1 MAKFHGLI
9 KGDMKGNAG
18 QLSFRQ
24 QGGMTIVSG
33 RIYNN
38 KSAGDGSS
46 LAQRNQR
53 IRLAGVVNLYK
64 AISLFEKKAWE
75 GKPANVSDYNMFVKK
90 NLAAGNVYFTK
101 EEASLGAAYP
111 MRCLVAQGSLSP
123 IALSWITENITTD
136 LSLGEFVIEG
146 EATVGEL
153 SAAII
158 ANNYGYKQG
167 DKITF
172 GLCRVVW
179 LQVGTTRFPSVQTEY
194 IELTLDTASEALCS
208 EVCVSAHASF
218 ASADGKLS
226 ITAEGHGAMI
236 VHTREENNRLLCS
249 TQMMV
254 LQVRSGSAEPYS
266 SDEAKQAAADS
277 YGYQPAVLIQPGDYA
292 AGGDT
297 PEPTP
302 SNVTLSVRLDLTGT
316 PTGTNNITIR
326 KENGSGELIA
336 TIPASAEPTN
346 VEVERG
352 QVLFMQMNS
361 SEGAAPMDWKVNG
374 ETVASSTDVLTY
386 TATANATILMMAA
399 IV

>member
-1 MAKFHGLI
+1 
-9 KGDMKGNAG
+9 MKGNAG

-90 NLAAGNVYFTK
+90 NLSAGNVYFTK

-123 IALSWITENITTD
+123 ITLTWITEDITTD
-136 LSLGEFVIEG
+136 LNLGEFVIDG

-208 EVCVSAHASF
+208 EVCASANAEF
-218 ASADGKLS
+218 KSADGKLS

-236 VHTREENNRLLCS
+236 VHTREESNRLLCS

-277 YGYQPAVLIQPGDYA
+277 YGYQPAVLIQPGEYA

-302 SNVTLSVRLDLTGT
+302 SKVTLSVRLDITGT

-326 KENGSGELIA
+326 KDDGSGELIA
-336 TIPASAEPTN
+336 TIPASAEPTD
-346 VEVERG
+346 VEVDRG
-352 QVLFMQMNS
+352 QVLYMQMNS
-361 SEGAAPMDWKVNG
+361 DDGAVAMEWKVNG
-374 ETVASSTDVLTY
+374 ETTAQSVDVLTY

>member
-1 MAKFHGLI
+1 
-9 KGDMKGNAG
+9 MKGNAG

-38 KSAGDGSS
+38 KSAGNGSS
-46 LAQRNQR
+46 YAQREQR

-64 AISLFEKKAWE
+64 AIAAFEKKAWE

-90 NLAAGNVYFTK
+90 NLSAGNVYFTK
-101 EEASLGAAYP
+101 EQASLGACYP
-111 MRCLVAQGSLSP
+111 MRCLVAQGSMSP
-123 IALSWITENITTD
+123 IALSWISEKIVSDIN
-136 LSLGEFVIEG
+136 LGTFAIESQ
-146 EATVGEL
+146 ATIGNL

-172 GLCRVVW
+172 GLCRIVW
-179 LQVGTTRFPSVQTEY
+179 LRVGTTRFPSVQTEY
-194 IELTLDTASEALCS
+194 IELTLDTASEAICGDVL
-208 EVCVSAHASF
+208 VSTNASF
-218 ASADGKLS
+218 HSEDGK
-226 ITAEGHGAMI
+226 IVIEAVGDACVI
-236 VHTREENNRLLCS
+236 VHTREENNHLLCS

-254 LQVRSGSAEPYS
+254 LQARQGSTQPYS
-266 SDEAKQAAADS
+266 TDEAKEAAAES
-277 YGYQPAVLIQPGDYA
+277 YGYQPTVLIQPGEYA

-302 SNVTLSVRLDLTGT
+302 TNVTVKVRLKLEGQA
-316 PTGTNNITIR
+316 TGTNNITIR

-336 TIPASAEPTN
+336 TIPASADYTD

-352 QVLFMQMNS
+352 QVLFLQMNS
-361 SEGAAPMDWKVNG
+361 DDGAAAIYWQVNG
-374 ETVASSTDVLTY
+374 ESVAQSVDVLTW
-386 TATANATILMMAA
+386 TANADATILMEAA

>member
-46 LAQRNQR
+46 YAQREQR

-64 AISLFEKKAWE
+64 AIAAFEKKAWE

-90 NLAAGNVYFTK
+90 NLSAGNVYFTK
-101 EEASLGAAYP
+101 EQASMGACYP
-111 MRCLVAQGSLSP
+111 MRCLVAQGSMAP
-123 IALSWITENITTD
+123 ISLLWITEDIVSDIN
-136 LSLGEFVIEG
+136 LGEFVIDG

-172 GLCRVVW
+172 GLCRIVW
-179 LQVGTTRFPSVQTEY
+179 LQVGTTRFPSVQTQY

-208 EVCVSAHASF
+208 QVCVSANAEF
-218 ASADGKLS
+218 KSADGHLT
-226 ITAEGHGAMI
+226 IDAEGDACVI

-254 LQVRSGSAEPYS
+254 LQSRQGSGQPYS
-266 SDEAKQAAADS
+266 TDEAKQAAADS
-277 YGYQPAVLIQPGDYA
+277 YGYQPAVLIQPGEYA
-292 AGGDT
+292 GGGDT

-302 SNVTLSVRLDLTGT
+302 SKVTLSVRLDITGT
-316 PTGTNNITIR
+316 TTGTNNITIR
-326 KENGSGELIA
+326 KEDGSGELIA
-336 TIPASAEPTN
+336 TIPASAEPTD
-346 VEVERG
+346 VEVDRG
-352 QVLFMQMNS
+352 QVLYMQMNS
-361 SEGAAPMDWKVNG
+361 TDGAVAMEWKVNG
-374 ETVASSTDVLTY
+374 ETAAESVDVLTY
-386 TATANATILMMAA
+386 TANANATILMMAA

>member
-46 LAQRNQR
+46 YAQREQR

-75 GKPANVSDYNMFVKK
+75 GKPGNVSDYNMFVKK
-90 NLAAGNVYFTK
+90 NLSAGNVYFTK
-101 EEASLGAAYP
+101 EQASLGAAYP

-123 IALSWITENITTD
+123 IALTWITENITSD
-136 LSLGEFVIEG
+136 LSLGEFTIESQ
-146 EATVGEL
+146 ASVGEL

-158 ANNYGYKQG
+158 ANNYGYQQG

-179 LQVGTTRFPSVQTEY
+179 LQVGETRFPSVQTEY
-194 IELTLDTASEALCS
+194 IELTLDTTNEALVGD
-208 EVCVSAHASF
+208 VCASAHASF
-218 ASADGKLS
+218 SSADGKLT
-226 ITAEGHGAMI
+226 INAEGSSAMI
-236 VHTREENNRLLCS
+236 VHTREIDNKLMCS

-254 LQVRSGSAEPYS
+254 LAVRPGATQPYS
-266 SDEAKQAAADS
+266 TDEAKAAAATS
-277 YGYQPAVLIQPGDYA
+277 YGYQPKVLIQPGEYA

-302 SNVTLSVRLDLTGT
+302 SNVTLSVRLKITGQA
-316 PTGTNNITIR
+316 TGTNNITVR

-336 TIPASAEPTN
+336 TIPASDNYTD

-352 QVLFMQMNS
+352 QVCYLQMNS
-361 SEGAAPMDWKVNG
+361 DEGAAAIRWTVNG
-374 ETVASSTDVLTY
+374 ADAGMSTDVLTY
-386 TATANATILMMAA
+386 TANANAQIELEATI
-399 IV
+399 V

>member
-46 LAQRNQR
+46 YAQREQR

-64 AISLFEKKAWE
+64 AIAAFEKKAWE

-90 NLAAGNVYFTK
+90 NLSAGNVYFTK
-101 EEASLGAAYP
+101 EQASLGACYP
-111 MRCLVAQGSLSP
+111 MRCLVAQGSMSP
-123 IALSWITENITTD
+123 ITLTWVTEDIVSDIN
-136 LSLGEFVIEG
+136 LGEFVIDG

-172 GLCRVVW
+172 GLCRIVW

-208 EVCVSAHASF
+208 EVCVSANAEFEST
-218 ASADGKLS
+218 DGKLTIS
-226 ITAEGHGAMI
+226 AEGDACVI

-254 LQVRSGSAEPYS
+254 LQIRQGSDQPYS
-266 SDEAKQAAADS
+266 TDEAKAAAASS
-277 YGYQPAVLIQPGDYA
+277 YGYQPNVLIQPGEYA
-292 AGGDT
+292 GGGDT
-297 PEPTP
+297 PTPTP
-302 SNVTLSVRLDLTGT
+302 TNVTVKVRFKLEGQA
-316 PTGTNNITIR
+316 TGTNNITIR

-336 TIPASAEPTN
+336 TIPASADYTS

-352 QVLFMQMNS
+352 QVLFLQMNS
-361 SEGAAPMDWKVNG
+361 DEGAAAIYWQVNG
-374 ETVASSTDVLTY
+374 ESVAQSTDVLTW
-386 TATANATILMMAA
+386 TATADATILMEAA

>member
-38 KSAGDGSS
+38 KSAGNGSS
-46 LAQRNQR
+46 YAQREQR

-75 GKPANVSDYNMFVKK
+75 GKPRNVSDYNMFVKK
-90 NLAAGNVYFTK
+90 NLSAGNVYFTK
-101 EEASLGAAYP
+101 EQASLGAAYP

-123 IALSWITENITTD
+123 IVLSWITEVITSN
-136 LSLGEFVIEG
+136 LSLGDFTIESK
-146 EATVGEL
+146 ATVGEL

-158 ANNYGYKQG
+158 ANNYNYRQG

-172 GLCRVVW
+172 GLCRIVW
-179 LQVGTTRFPSVQTEY
+179 MQVGETRFPSVQTEY
-194 IELTLDTASEALCS
+194 IELTLDTTSEALV
-208 EVCVSAHASF
+208 EDVCASAHASF
-218 ASADGKLS
+218 SSADGKLT
-226 ITAEGHGAMI
+226 IKAEGHGAMI
-236 VHTREENNRLLCS
+236 VHTREVENKLLCS
-249 TQMMV
+249 TQMMI
-254 LQVRSGSAEPYS
+254 LQVRTGATEPYS
-266 SDEAKQAAADS
+266 TDEAKAAAATS
-277 YGYQPAVLIQPGDYA
+277 YGYQPTVLIQPGEYA

-302 SNVTLSVRLDLTGT
+302 SNVTLSVRLKLTGKA
-316 PTGTNNITIR
+316 TGTNNITVR
-326 KENGSGELIA
+326 KGNGTGELIA
-336 TIPASAEPTN
+336 TIPASDSYTE

-352 QVLFMQMNS
+352 QVCYLQMNS
-361 SEGAAPMDWKVNG
+361 DEGAAAIRWTVNG
-374 ETVASSTDVLTY
+374 KEAGMSTDVLTY
-386 TATANATILMMAA
+386 TANANAQIELEAA

>member
-38 KSAGDGSS
+38 KSAGEGSS
-46 LAQRNQR
+46 YAQREQR

-90 NLAAGNVYFTK
+90 NLSAGNVYFTK
-101 EEASLGAAYP
+101 EQASLGAAYP

-123 IALSWITENITTD
+123 IVLSWITESITSD
-136 LSLGEFVIEG
+136 LALGEFAFG
-146 EATVGEL
+146 ADATVGDL

-158 ANNYGYKQG
+158 ANNYGYQQG

-172 GLCRVVW
+172 GLLRVVW
-179 LQVGTTRFPSVQTEY
+179 LTVGETRFPTVQAEY

-208 EVCVSAHASF
+208 DVCVSTNASF
-218 ASADGKLS
+218 AAANGKLT
-226 ITAEGHGAMI
+226 ITAQGHGAMI
-236 VHTREENNRLLCS
+236 VHTREVDNKLMCS

-254 LQVRSGSAEPYS
+254 LQVMSGSTEPYS
-266 SDEAKQAAADS
+266 TDEAKAAAATS
-277 YGYQPAVLIQPGDYA
+277 YGYQPTVLIQPGEYA

-297 PEPTP
+297 PTPTP
-302 SNVTLSVRLDLTGT
+302 TTRTLTFQINAQSGVSGYSATLRKDNGEGEVIGT
-316 PTGTNNITIR
+316 VSDSEEHEFEVDNGQIVYILVNEGNGTC
-326 KENGSGELIA
+326 
-336 TIPASAEPTN
+336 
-346 VEVERG
+346 
-352 QVLFMQMNS
+352 
-361 SEGAAPMDWKVNG
+361 SEWYVNG
-374 ETVASSTDVLTY
+374 QGGVEISNTKVVTVTGQNFSVSCLVAS
-386 TATANATILMMAA
+386 I
-399 IV
+399 

>member
-38 KSAGDGSS
+38 KSAGNGSS
-46 LAQRNQR
+46 YAQREQR

-64 AISLFEKKAWE
+64 AISAFEKKAWE
-75 GKPANVSDYNMFVKK
+75 GKPGNVSDYNMFVKK
-90 NLAAGNVYFTK
+90 NLSAGNVYFTK
-101 EEASLGAAYP
+101 EQAAMGAAYP

-123 IALSWITENITTD
+123 IALTWITENITSD
-136 LSLGEFVIEG
+136 LSLGDFAIESQ
-146 EATVGEL
+146 ATVGEL

-179 LQVGTTRFPSVQTEY
+179 LQVGETRFPSVQTEY
-194 IELTLDTASEALCS
+194 IELTLDTANEAICGDVLSSE
-208 EVCVSAHASF
+208 HASF
-218 ASADGKLS
+218 SSADGKLT
-226 ITAEGHGAMI
+226 INAEGHGAMI
-236 VHTREENNRLLCS
+236 VHTREVNNSLLCS

-254 LQVRSGSAEPYS
+254 LQVRSGATEPYS
-266 SDEAKQAAADS
+266 TDEAKAAAATS
-277 YGYQPAVLIQPGDYA
+277 YGYQPTVLIQPGEYA

-302 SNVTLSVRLDLTGT
+302 SNVTLSVRLDITGT

-336 TIPASAEPTN
+336 TIPASSTPTD

-352 QVLFMQMNS
+352 QVLYMQMNS
-361 SEGAAPMDWKVNG
+361 SEGAAPMDWKVDG
-374 ETVASSTDVLTY
+374 TAVASATDVLTY
-386 TATANATILMMAA
+386 TATKNAA
-399 IV
+399 IVMEAAVV

>member
-38 KSAGDGSS
+38 KSAGEGSS
-46 LAQRNQR
+46 YAQREQR

-101 EEASLGAAYP
+101 EQASLGACYP
-111 MRCLVAQGSLSP
+111 MSCLVAQGSMSP
-123 IALSWITENITTD
+123 IALTWVTENITSD
-136 LSLGEFVIEG
+136 LSLGEFTIESQ
-146 EATVGEL
+146 ASVGEL

-172 GLCRVVW
+172 GLCRIVW
-179 LQVGTTRFPSVQTEY
+179 LQVGETRFPSVQTEY
-194 IELTLDTASEALCS
+194 IELTLDTTSEALVGD
-208 EVCVSAHASF
+208 VCASAHASF
-218 ASADGKLS
+218 SSADGKLT
-226 ITAEGHGAMI
+226 INAEGDACLI

-254 LQVRSGSAEPYS
+254 LQVRTGATQPYS
-266 SDEAKQAAADS
+266 TDEAKAAAATS
-277 YGYQPAVLIQPGDYA
+277 YGYQPTVLIQPGEYA
-292 AGGDT
+292 AGGDA

-302 SNVTLSVRLDLTGT
+302 TNVTLSVRLDITGT
-316 PTGTNNITIR
+316 PTGTNEIVIR
-326 KENGSGELIA
+326 KESGSGEVI
-336 TIPASAEPTN
+336 TRIPAAATPTD

-352 QVLFMQMNS
+352 QVLFMQLNS
-361 SEGAAPMDWKVNG
+361 TDGAAPMDWKVDG
-374 ETVASSTDVLTY
+374 VAVASSSDVLTY
-386 TATANATILMMAA
+386 TATKNAA
-399 IV
+399 IVLEAAIV

>member
-38 KSAGDGSS
+38 KSAGEGSS
-46 LAQRNQR
+46 YAQREQR
-53 IRLAGVVNLYK
+53 IRLAGVINLYK
-64 AISLFEKKAWE
+64 AISAFEKKAWE

-101 EEASLGAAYP
+101 EQASLGAAYP

-123 IALSWITENITTD
+123 IVLSWITENITSN
-136 LSLGEFVIEG
+136 LSLGEFAFAEG
-146 EATVGEL
+146 ATVGDL

-158 ANNYGYKQG
+158 ANNYGYQQG

-172 GLCRVVW
+172 GLLRVVW
-179 LQVGTTRFPSVQTEY
+179 LTVGETRFPTVQAEY

-208 EVCVSAHASF
+208 DVCVSTNASF
-218 ASADGKLS
+218 AAANGKLT
-226 ITAEGHGAMI
+226 ITAQGRGAMI
-236 VHTREENNRLLCS
+236 VHTREVENKLMCS

-254 LQVRSGSAEPYS
+254 LQVMSGSTEPYS
-266 SDEAKQAAADS
+266 TDEAKAAAASS
-277 YGYQPAVLIQPGDYA
+277 YGYQPTVLIQPGEYA

-297 PEPTP
+297 PTPTP
-302 SNVTLSVRLDLTGT
+302 TNVTVRVRFKLEGQAE
-316 PTGTNNITIR
+316 GQNNITIR

-336 TIPASAEPTN
+336 TILPSADYTS

-352 QVLFMQMNS
+352 QVLFLQMNS
-361 SEGAAPMDWKVNG
+361 NEGAAPIYWQVNG
-374 ETVASSTDVLTY
+374 ESVAQSIDVLTW
-386 TATANATILMMAA
+386 TATADATILMEAA

>member
-46 LAQRNQR
+46 YAQREQR

-64 AISLFEKKAWE
+64 AIAAFEKKAWE

-90 NLAAGNVYFTK
+90 NLSAGNVYFTK
-101 EEASLGAAYP
+101 EQASLGACYP
-111 MRCLVAQGSLSP
+111 MRCLVAQGSMSP
-123 IALSWITENITTD
+123 ITLTWVTEDIVSDIN
-136 LSLGEFVIEG
+136 LGEFDIDG

-172 GLCRVVW
+172 GLCRIVW

-208 EVCVSAHASF
+208 EVCVSANAEFEST
-218 ASADGKLS
+218 DGKLTIS
-226 ITAEGHGAMI
+226 AEGDACVI

-254 LQVRSGSAEPYS
+254 LQIRQGSDQPYS
-266 SDEAKQAAADS
+266 TDEAKQAAADS
-277 YGYQPAVLIQPGDYA
+277 YGYQPAVLIQPGEYA
-292 AGGDT
+292 GGGDT
-297 PEPTP
+297 PTPTP
-302 SNVTLSVRLDLTGT
+302 TNVTLSVRLKLTGT
-316 PTGTNNITIR
+316 PEGENNITIR

-336 TIPASAEPTN
+336 TIPASDEYTD
-346 VEVERG
+346 VEVDRG
-352 QVLFMQMNS
+352 QVVYLQMNS
-361 SEGAAPMDWKVNG
+361 NEGAAAIRWMVNG
-374 ETVASSTDVLTY
+374 QATGQSSDVLTY
-386 TATANATILMMAA
+386 TANADSTIELEAA

>member
-46 LAQRNQR
+46 YAQREQR

-64 AISLFEKKAWE
+64 AISAFEKKAWE
-75 GKPANVSDYNMFVKK
+75 GKPTNVSDYNMFVKK

-101 EEASLGAAYP
+101 EQASLGACYP
-111 MRCLVAQGSLSP
+111 MRCLVAQGSMSP
-123 IALSWITENITTD
+123 IALNWITENITSD
-136 LSLGEFVIEG
+136 IALGEFTIESQ
-146 EATVGEL
+146 ANVGEL

-172 GLCRVVW
+172 GLCHIVW
-179 LQVGTTRFPSVQTEY
+179 LRVGESRFPSVQTEY
-194 IELTLDTASEALCS
+194 IELTLDTANEALIGD
-208 EVCVSAHASF
+208 VCVSANASF
-218 ASADGKLS
+218 SSADGKL
-226 ITAEGHGAMI
+226 IINATGDACMI

-254 LQVRSGSAEPYS
+254 LQVRSGSTQPYS
-266 SDEAKQAAADS
+266 TDEAKAAAASS
-277 YGYQPAVLIQPGDYA
+277 YGYQPTVLIQPGEYA

-302 SNVTLSVRLDLTGT
+302 SNVTLSVRLDITGT

-326 KENGSGELIA
+326 KVNGSGELIA
-336 TIPASAEPTN
+336 TIPASPEPTD

-352 QVLFMQMNS
+352 QVLYMQMNS
-361 SEGAAPMDWKVNG
+361 SEGAVPLDWRVNG
-374 ETVASSTDVLTY
+374 ESVAASTDVLTY
-386 TATANATILMMAA
+386 TATANATILMMSA

>member
-38 KSAGDGSS
+38 KSAGNGSS
-46 LAQRNQR
+46 YAQREQR

-75 GKPANVSDYNMFVKK
+75 GKPGNVSDYNMFVKK
-90 NLAAGNVYFTK
+90 NLSAGNVYFTK
-101 EEASLGAAYP
+101 EQASLGAAYP

-123 IALSWITENITTD
+123 IALTWITENITSD
-136 LSLGEFVIEG
+136 LSLGEFTIESQ
-146 EATVGEL
+146 ASVGEL

-179 LQVGTTRFPSVQTEY
+179 LKVGETRFPSVQTEY
-194 IELTLDTASEALCS
+194 IELTLDTTSEALVGD
-208 EVCVSAHASF
+208 VCASAHASF
-218 ASADGKLS
+218 SSADSKLT
-226 ITAEGHGAMI
+226 INAEGSSAMI
-236 VHTREENNRLLCS
+236 VHTRENDNKLLCS

-254 LQVRSGSAEPYS
+254 LAARQGATQPYS
-266 SDEAKQAAADS
+266 TDEAKAAAATS
-277 YGYQPAVLIQPGDYA
+277 YGYQPTVLIQPGEYA

-336 TIPASAEPTN
+336 TIPASSTPTD

-361 SEGAAPMDWKVNG
+361 SEGAMPMDWKEDGVAI
-374 ETVASSTDVLTY
+374 ASSVDVLTY
-386 TATANATILMMAA
+386 TATKNAA
-399 IV
+399 IVMEAAIV

>member
-46 LAQRNQR
+46 YAQREQR

-64 AISLFEKKAWE
+64 AISAFEKKAWE

-90 NLAAGNVYFTK
+90 NLSAGNVYFTK
-101 EEASLGAAYP
+101 EQASLGAAYP
-111 MRCLVAQGSLSP
+111 MRCLVAQGSMSP
-123 IALSWITENITTD
+123 IALTWITENIVSD
-136 LSLGEFVIEG
+136 LSLGQFTIESQ
-146 EATVGEL
+146 ASVGEL

-172 GLCRVVW
+172 GLCRIVW

-194 IELTLDTASEALCS
+194 IELTLDTANEALVGD
-208 EVCVSAHASF
+208 VCVSANASF
-218 ASADGKLS
+218 SSADGKLT
-226 ITAEGHGAMI
+226 INATGDACMI

-254 LQVRSGSAEPYS
+254 LQVRSGSTQPYS
-266 SDEAKQAAADS
+266 TDEAKAAAADS
-277 YGYQPAVLIQPGDYA
+277 YGYQPTVLIQPGEYA

-302 SNVTLSVRLDLTGT
+302 SNVTLSVRLDITGT

-326 KENGSGELIA
+326 KESGSGELIA
-336 TIPASAEPTN
+336 TIPASAEPTD

-374 ETVASSTDVLTY
+374 ETVAESTDVLTY

-399 IV
+399 II

>member
-24 QGGMTIVSG
+24 QDGMTIVSG

-38 KSAGDGSS
+38 KSAGYGASY
-46 LAQRNQR
+46 AQREQR
-53 IRLAGVVNLYK
+53 IRLAGLVNLYK
-64 AISLFEKKAWE
+64 ALAAFEKKAWE
-75 GKPANVSDYNMFVKK
+75 GKPARVSDYNMFVKK
-90 NLAAGNVYFTK
+90 NLSAANVYFTK
-101 EEASLGAAYP
+101 EQASLGACYP
-111 MRCLVAQGSLSP
+111 MRCLVAQGSMSP
-123 IALSWITENITTD
+123 IALTWITEDIVSD
-136 LSLGEFVIEG
+136 LALGEFVVESQ
-146 EATVGEL
+146 AKVGEL

-172 GLCRVVW
+172 GLCRIVW
-179 LQVGTTRFPSVQTEY
+179 LQVGETRFPSVQTEY
-194 IELTLDTASEALCS
+194 IELTLDTASEALVGDVCS
-208 EVCVSAHASF
+208 SDHASF
-218 ASADGKLS
+218 SNANGVLTISAVGD
-226 ITAEGHGAMI
+226 ACVI
-236 VHTREENNRLLCS
+236 VHTREENNKLLCS
-249 TQMMV
+249 TQNMV
-254 LQVRSGSAEPYS
+254 LQVRSGATQPYS
-266 SDEAKQAAADS
+266 TDEAKAAAATS
-277 YGYQPAVLIQPGDYA
+277 YGYQPTVLIQPGEYA
-292 AGGDT
+292 GGGDT

-302 SNVTLSVRLDLTGT
+302 SNVTLSVRLDITGT

-336 TIPASAEPTN
+336 TIPASAEPTD

-361 SEGAAPMDWKVNG
+361 NEGAVPMDWKVNG
-374 ETVASSTDVLTY
+374 ETAASSTDVLTY

>member
-38 KSAGDGSS
+38 KSAGNGSS
-46 LAQRNQR
+46 YAQREQR

-75 GKPANVSDYNMFVKK
+75 GKPGNVSDYNMFVKK
-90 NLAAGNVYFTK
+90 NLSAGNVYFTK
-101 EEASLGAAYP
+101 EQASLGAAYP

-123 IALSWITENITTD
+123 IALTWITENITSD
-136 LSLGEFVIEG
+136 LSLGEFTIESQ
-146 EATVGEL
+146 ASVGEL

-158 ANNYGYKQG
+158 ANNYDYKQG

-179 LQVGTTRFPSVQTEY
+179 LQVGETRFPSVQTEY
-194 IELTLDTASEALCS
+194 IELTLDTTSEALVGDVCS
-208 EVCVSAHASF
+208 SAHASF
-218 ASADGKLS
+218 SSADGKLT
-226 ITAEGHGAMI
+226 INAEGSSAMI
-236 VHTREENNRLLCS
+236 VHTREIENKLLCS

-254 LQVRSGSAEPYS
+254 LQSRQASAEPYS
-266 SDEAKQAAADS
+266 TDEAKAAAATS
-277 YGYQPAVLIQPGDYA
+277 YGYQPTVLIQPGEYA
-292 AGGDT
+292 AGGVT

-326 KENGSGELIA
+326 KESGSGELIA
-336 TIPASAEPTN
+336 TIPASAEPTE

-352 QVLFMQMNS
+352 QVLFMQLNS
-361 SEGAAPMDWKVNG
+361 SEGAMPMDWKVNG
-374 ETVASSTDVLTY
+374 ETVAESTDVFTY

>member
-1 MAKFHGLI
+1 
-9 KGDMKGNAG
+9 MKGNAG

-90 NLAAGNVYFTK
+90 NLSAGNVYFTK

-123 IALSWITENITTD
+123 ITLTWITEDITTD
-136 LSLGEFVIEG
+136 LNLGEFVIDG

-208 EVCVSAHASF
+208 EVCASANAEF
-218 ASADGKLS
+218 KSADGKLS

-236 VHTREENNRLLCS
+236 VHTREESNRLLCS

-277 YGYQPAVLIQPGDYA
+277 YGYQPAVLIQPGEYA

-302 SNVTLSVRLDLTGT
+302 SKVTLSVRLDITGT

-326 KENGSGELIA
+326 KDDGSGELIA
-336 TIPASAEPTN
+336 TIPASAEPTD
-346 VEVERG
+346 VEVDRG
-352 QVLFMQMNS
+352 QVLYMQMNS
-361 SEGAAPMDWKVNG
+361 SDGAVAMEWKVNG
-374 ETVASSTDVLTY
+374 ETTAQSVDVLTY